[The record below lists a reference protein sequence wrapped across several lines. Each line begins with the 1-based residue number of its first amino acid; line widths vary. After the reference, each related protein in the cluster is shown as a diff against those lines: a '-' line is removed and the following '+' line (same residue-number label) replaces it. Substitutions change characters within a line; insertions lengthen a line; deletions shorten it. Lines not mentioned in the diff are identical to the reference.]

1 MSAVFIFVANFV
13 LVMTLGLQN
22 INVVGGHRLLAV
34 LTSFAIS
41 GANLVIL
48 KMMLRPTGA
57 WEVVAYLLSG
67 ALGIL
72 ASMVCHPWMA
82 KKFGNRE

>member
-1 MSAVFIFVANFV
+1 MTALVIFVANFV

-41 GANLVIL
+41 AANLAIL
-48 KMMLRPTGA
+48 KMMIQPTGMV
-57 WEVVAYLLSG
+57 EVLAYLASG

-72 ASMVCHPWMA
+72 ASMVCHPWMV
-82 KKFGNRE
+82 KKLGKR